1 MRKLRSHFV
10 RDISEDI
17 EQDEIKGFARSVAEV
32 EWLLLILVML
42 YLLAPGILVENRD
55 RVIAILVGFAA
66 FTLLFRYLNF
76 YKRQTRLKIAIETL
90 VMIGFTTA
98 VLVPTGGPA
107 SPLLTLFLLPIIV
120 AALTLGKWFSL
131 SLVGLVSLCYI
142 YVAAKTHGDVSLAS
156 FSTLMVALSPF
167 LLVAFIT
174 TMLASDIHIARGR
187 IKSLSETDELTGL
200 LNMRAFSRIHR
211 REHDKAERY
220 GRSYTVMLIDMDDLK
235 KTNDKHG
242 HDAGNRAIVLVANV
256 IARIIRNTDV
266 AARYGGDEFV
276 VLLSEAGLG
285 EAEDIARRIRNSIQN
300 TSLEYQGQ
308 MVRTSVSVGLA
319 NYPEDGSDP
328 RQIVVKADH
337 EMYRHKELRK
347 PSVEKT

>member
-10 RDISEDI
+10 KDISEDI

-32 EWLLLILVML
+32 EWLLLILVLL
-42 YLLAPGILVENRD
+42 YLLAPGSLVEDRD
-55 RVIAILVGFAA
+55 RIISILVGFAV
-66 FTLLFRYLNF
+66 FTLIFRYLNF
-76 YKRQTRLKIAIETL
+76 NRRQTRLKIAIETL

-107 SPLLTLFLLPIIV
+107 SPLLNLFLLPIIV

-131 SLVGLVSLCYI
+131 SAVGLVSLCYV
-142 YVAAKTHGDVSLAS
+142 YVAAETYGDVSLTN

-174 TMLASDIHIARGR
+174 TMLASDIHVARGR

-220 GRSYTVMLIDMDDLK
+220 GRPYTVMLIDMDDLK
-235 KTNDKHG
+235 KINDRHG
-242 HDAGNRAIVLVANV
+242 HEAGNRAIVLVANV

-276 VLLSEAGLG
+276 VLLSEAGVE
-285 EAEDIARRIRNSIQN
+285 EANDIARRVRNSIQN
-300 TSLEYQGQ
+300 TSLEYQSH

-319 NYPEDGSDP
+319 NYPEDASDP
-328 RQIVVKADH
+328 RKLVVKADH
-337 EMYRHKELRK
+337 EMYRDKELRK
-347 PSVEKT
+347 SFPGKI